1 MSLRLTLLA
10 SLALVVSVGACD
22 SYYDDDDDRGDV
34 VVVDFTIDGD
44 GYEVSDDG
52 LVASYDTDDIESAS
66 DRDGIA
72 FALREAGD
80 GALVAAYIDSEL
92 VLAVEGTG
100 QTYSA
105 LPLTRGYE
113 GLPIVIDEDGDG
125 TPEEIPYVDFT
136 VTYEYS
142 FDNEDFYFDV
152 TSSAALE
159 WADFLP
165 REIDMRVVTIPADVY
180 YARAGARV
188 DLHDYEAVRAA
199 FNLPD

>member
-10 SLALVVSVGACD
+10 SLALLLSVSACD
-22 SYYDDDDDRGDV
+22 TYYEDDRGDV
-34 VVVDFTIDGD
+34 IVVDFTLDGD

-52 LVASYDTDDIESAS
+52 LVASFDTDDVELSS
-66 DRDGIA
+66 DRDGLRL
-72 FALREAGD
+72 ALREAGD
-80 GALVAAYIDSEL
+80 GALVAAYIDTEL
-92 VLAVEGTG
+92 VLDVSGTG

-113 GLPIVIDEDGDG
+113 GQPILIDEDGDG

-142 FDNEDFYFDV
+142 FDNQDFYFDV
-152 TSSAALE
+152 TSSAPLDWE
-159 WADFLP
+159 SFLP

-180 YARAGARV
+180 YARAGARI
-188 DLHDYEAVRAA
+188 DLRDYEAVKAA
-199 FNLPD
+199 FGLPD